1 MPEGSFLPKILLKK
15 NDAIKVSTADTYRN
29 FILIYFPGIFGVLL
43 GGSMYA
49 VPRVGR
55 KWAMVGS
62 SALMG
67 ISLFLFA
74 TVNTQAS
81 NIGLNVME
89 YFFQSMFNAVLYAW
103 TPEAFPAP
111 IRGTACGV
119 ASFWGRLFSIVAPL
133 IAADLLN
140 KNINGPL
147 YLAGSGVFICTIA
160 IILMPT
166 KSMGAQSY

>member
-1 MPEGSFLPKILLKK
+1 
-15 NDAIKVSTADTYRN
+15 
-29 FILIYFPGIFGVLL
+29 
-43 GGSMYA
+43 MYA
-49 VPRVGR
+49 VPRIGR
-55 KWAMVGS
+55 KWSMVGS

-81 NIGLNVME
+81 NIGLNIME

-111 IRGTACGV
+111 IRGTACGL

-133 IAADLLN
+133 IAAHLLETN
-140 KNINGPL
+140 LNGPL
-147 YLAGSGVFICTIA
+147 YLAGAGTFVCTVA
-160 IILMPT
+160 LILMPS